1 MVGVALSVFVTG
13 ATDAEMYFR
22 IQTEKGV
29 DAGVSAEVMRDYDGM
44 MADYLAGDEAAL
56 DDAALFG
63 DQEIAHM
70 RDVYALFAA
79 ARGVRI
85 VALAAGLLLLF
96 LSAFRRARWRRA
108 FAVGGAV
115 GMALFLLPLGAIGV
129 WALVDFHGAFRAMH
143 EHIFANMLWLLD
155 PGSFM
160 IRMLPEP
167 FFSALA
173 GRLMWTGG
181 LSALAVP
188 AMMIGAEVFSGRRFF
203 DGLRRACARKNG

>member
-1 MVGVALSVFVTG
+1 
-13 ATDAEMYFR
+13 
-22 IQTEKGV
+22 
-29 DAGVSAEVMRDYDGM
+29 
-44 MADYLAGDEAAL
+44 
-56 DDAALFG
+56 
-63 DQEIAHM
+63 
-70 RDVYALFAA
+70 
-79 ARGVRI
+79 
-85 VALAAGLLLLF
+85 
-96 LSAFRRARWRRA
+96 
-108 FAVGGAV
+108 
-115 GMALFLLPLGAIGV
+115 
-129 WALVDFHGAFRAMH
+129 MH

-188 AMMIGAEVFSGRRFF
+188 AMMIGAEVFSRRRFF